1 MHIDIIL
8 LPIDKYA
15 SGFTITDLIYYINI
29 RLYSVDRLLNGIFPL
44 WTTKIFC
51 GVPFFANSETAIL
64 YIPNIIFFF
73 LPVSKAIN
81 LSFILHFFILA
92 FSSFLWIN
100 NKIKDKFVSILV
112 AIISVF
118 GTNLYLHI
126 LAGHLSNVI
135 TACWFPLLLY
145 FYDKTSEKKSY
156 FYLFPI
162 SFIITLQVFAGHFQ
176 YVYYTALVSLIYI
189 LFFCRNKHTIITFFS
204 SYIISIFLTAIQL
217 IPSYAFYSEG
227 ARKIN
232 IFDTIFFPI
241 YSNFK
246 YLLSLVFFIYTY
258 LSSNM
263 FWETS
268 NYIGTLN
275 FFTIL
280 LVLFHI
286 RNKSIGKNI
295 FIVLLIYFLT
305 FQPFSE
311 LANKIIPCFS
321 WFRGTVKLNFFTSIF
336 ILPLLAVGIKS
347 ILSKDF
353 KINISFIV
361 FLLIF
366 SIGIL
371 LFREKILNF
380 FLYNVYTNNNIKN
393 IVDQSILI
401 TTFLIF
407 TFSVLLYFR
416 KYTISKIFIILLIII
431 DPIVVTRMY
440 LKPKLITQN
449 FKYEYITNA
458 PFNEH
463 PRFSAY
469 KNFNLLYDAEN
480 VSGLYSDKLRNFAI
494 LDREQ
499 EYTPNKNILELLRL
513 KYTIELRTSGIKK
526 TENKTLNRINFYY
539 SYTTET
545 DKEKIYKILSN
556 NNFNI
561 FDKIVLEKEPKYKPI
576 SKGNYNLNI
585 LSFNENSIEFECD
598 TTEPAIIL
606 YTDNYSRGWKAYEID
621 NPKKKYEIIC
631 ADYIYKAISIDKG
644 YHKIR
649 FEYKP
654 LSFVAGMWISIF
666 SWIIFAFFWIF
677 SCIKKQK
684 ITHHYTS

>member
-1 MHIDIIL
+1 
-8 LPIDKYA
+8 
-15 SGFTITDLIYYINI
+15 
-29 RLYSVDRLLNGIFPL
+29 
-44 WTTKIFC
+44 
-51 GVPFFANSETAIL
+51 
-64 YIPNIIFFF
+64 
-73 LPVSKAIN
+73 
-81 LSFILHFFILA
+81 
-92 FSSFLWIN
+92 
-100 NKIKDKFVSILV
+100 
-112 AIISVF
+112 
-118 GTNLYLHI
+118 
-126 LAGHLSNVI
+126 
-135 TACWFPLLLY
+135 
-145 FYDKTSEKKSY
+145 
-156 FYLFPI
+156 
-162 SFIITLQVFAGHFQ
+162 
-176 YVYYTALVSLIYI
+176 
-189 LFFCRNKHTIITFFS
+189 
-204 SYIISIFLTAIQL
+204 
-217 IPSYAFYSEG
+217 
-227 ARKIN
+227 
-232 IFDTIFFPI
+232 
-241 YSNFK
+241 
-246 YLLSLVFFIYTY
+246 
-258 LSSNM
+258 
-263 FWETS
+263 
-268 NYIGTLN
+268 
-275 FFTIL
+275 
-280 LVLFHI
+280 
-286 RNKSIGKNI
+286 
-295 FIVLLIYFLT
+295 
-305 FQPFSE
+305 
-311 LANKIIPCFS
+311 
-321 WFRGTVKLNFFTSIF
+321 
-336 ILPLLAVGIKS
+336 
-347 ILSKDF
+347 
-353 KINISFIV
+353 
-361 FLLIF
+361 
-366 SIGIL
+366 
-371 LFREKILNF
+371 
-380 FLYNVYTNNNIKN
+380 
-393 IVDQSILI
+393 
-401 TTFLIF
+401 
-407 TFSVLLYFR
+407 
-416 KYTISKIFIILLIII
+416 
-431 DPIVVTRMY
+431 MY